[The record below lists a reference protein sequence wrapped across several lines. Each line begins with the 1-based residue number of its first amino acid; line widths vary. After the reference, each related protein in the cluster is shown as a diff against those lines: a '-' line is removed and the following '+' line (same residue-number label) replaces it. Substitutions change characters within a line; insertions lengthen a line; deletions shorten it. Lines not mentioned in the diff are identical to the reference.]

1 MKTIISILMVLSSL
15 VWFSP
20 QALAQGENG
29 KFGFG
34 VSAFDNLVLTGR
46 YWLGND
52 IALDA
57 GFGFTSEFTDV
68 FVLAG
73 GLIKTIGG
81 AENVYPYLGGR
92 LVIAAVEEA
101 VGEDE
106 ISLAGIFGAEFFA
119 VRRFSLIGESRLL
132 INLNDTSGN
141 TSVETRAALTLLFYL
156 N

>member
-1 MKTIISILMVLSSL
+1 MKTVMIILLVVSSL
-15 VWFSP
+15 ACFAP
-20 QALAQGENG
+20 QGFAQGQSG

-46 YWLGND
+46 YWLGGD

-92 LVIAAVEEA
+92 LVIAAVEA
-101 VGEDE
+101 PSDDE
-106 ISLAGIFGAEFFA
+106 ISLVGVFGAEFFA
-119 VRRFSLIGESRLL
+119 VRRFSLIGESRLV
-132 INLNDTSGN
+132 INLNDTNGN
-141 TSVETRAALTLLFYL
+141 TSLETRAALTLLFYL